1 MSDMGGA
8 SPYYPWDNKRIQDPD
23 SPSDG
28 FAVVHPD
35 RGAESI
41 DYVMIT
47 HGLNADFTALPE
59 SQWKRCRKCG
69 FPGINTARSPKGW
82 GTGIVETNSNSVDN
96 GGWGNGQ
103 WDAGLQIT
111 GGPGMATSGVAYY
124 TNVAANSGPVVTSGC
139 PFCGTYIYD

>member
-1 MSDMGGA
+1 MSSWGGA

-23 SPSDG
+23 SASDG
-28 FAVVHPD
+28 FNVVHPD
-35 RGAESI
+35 RGPQGI

-59 SQWKRCRKCG
+59 SQWVRCRKCG
-69 FPGINTARSPKGW
+69 FPGINKARSPKGW
-82 GTGIVETNSNSVDN
+82 GTGIYYDNTKNVDN
-96 GGWGNGQ
+96 GGWGNGA

-111 GGPGMATSGVAYY
+111 GGPGMATSGVEYY
-124 TNVAANSGPVVTSGC
+124 TPAVSDPMVSSGC

>member
-8 SPYYPWDNKRIQDPD
+8 SPYYPWENKRIQDPD

-28 FAVVHPD
+28 FNVVHPD
-35 RGAESI
+35 RGADHI

-47 HGLNADFTALPE
+47 GGLNADFSALPE
-59 SQWKRCRKCG
+59 SQWVRCRKCG
-69 FPGINTARSPKGW
+69 FPGINTSRSPKGW
-82 GTGIVETNSNSVDN
+82 GTGIVENNSNSVDD

-103 WDAGLQIT
+103 WDAGLQAT
-111 GGPGMATSGVAYY
+111 GGPSMATSGVEYY
-124 TNVAANSGPVVTSGC
+124 AGGVAHEGPTVTSGC